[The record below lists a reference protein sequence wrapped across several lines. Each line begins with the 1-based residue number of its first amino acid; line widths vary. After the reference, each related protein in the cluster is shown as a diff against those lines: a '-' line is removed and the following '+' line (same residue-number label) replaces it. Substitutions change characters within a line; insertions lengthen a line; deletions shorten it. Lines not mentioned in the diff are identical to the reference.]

1 MPIGG
6 CLLVGRVRVMDDL
19 RVSHN
24 LVIPAAELQWRFDPS
39 GGPGGQHANRSSTRV
54 ELRYDIAGS
63 SVLDPALRERILE
76 QLGSE
81 APHGSLTIR
90 VGESRSQWRNRQ
102 IARRRLVEKL
112 RRAMR
117 PPAPTR
123 RQTRRT
129 RSSEERRLADKRAR
143 SETKRLRRRPDVD

>member
-1 MPIGG
+1 
-6 CLLVGRVRVMDDL
+6 MDDL
-19 RVSHN
+19 RVDHE
-24 LVIPAAELQWRFDPS
+24 LVIPATELEWRFDPS

-54 ELRYDIAGS
+54 ELRYDIAQS
-63 SVLDPALRERILE
+63 SAMDAARREQVIN

-81 APHGSLTIR
+81 APHGVLTIK

-112 RRAMR
+112 RKALR
-117 PPAPTR
+117 PPAPQR

-129 RSSEERRLADKRAR
+129 RASQERRLADKRAR
-143 SETKRLRRRPDVD
+143 SETKRLRRRPEAD